1 MEREGRECRRER
13 AGSKGMKSRG
23 RKTMKIKTEIKTEI
37 KKEQESVK

>member
-23 RKTMKIKTEIKTEI
+23 RKTMRKIKTEI
-37 KKEQESVK
+37 KKEQESVKY